1 MELILTLEKNCNFVL
16 VFCNLLY
23 TTHQNHWPFLQTNV
37 VQENTGNNA
46 VINYGGFSYISLKLD
61 CTII

>member
-37 VQENTGNNA
+37 VQKPEKNLPTQRREHR
-46 VINYGGFSYISLKLD
+46 K
-61 CTII
+61 